1 MSSMYVQEFKEKKQ
15 FAGRS
20 VTALILFFFF
30 FFFKIFNV
38 FLFFFL
44 MGRGLFLKVNGCPV
58 FQAIPRIL
66 WNLKVHYGLTSAV
79 IMF

>member
-20 VTALILFFFF
+20 VTALILVFFFF
-30 FFFKIFNV
+30 VKILNA
-38 FLFFFL
+38 LIL
-44 MGRGLFLKVNGCPV
+44 TSSMERSLSSEANGCPV
-58 FQAIPRIL
+58 SQAIPRIL